1 MPEQPRAQTLR
12 FQGAVNRV
20 MRTMLRLPVLG
31 TLPGRKLMLLEVV
44 GRRSG
49 KHMELPVA
57 YTRQGSDV
65 LVGTPFAWGRNL
77 RTGDVIDI
85 VLMGK
90 HRQADVV
97 AYTDHDGV
105 VEAYGAMCRD
115 NKAFANFNKVGID
128 AQGRPDPADLD
139 AAWKSG
145 ARAFRLTPRS
155 GAAA

>member
-1 MPEQPRAQTLR
+1 MSQQPRAQKLR

-20 MRTMLRLPVLG
+20 MRTLLRVPIISK
-31 TLPGRKLMLLEVV
+31 LPGQRLVLLEIV

-49 KHMELPVA
+49 KHFELPVA
-57 YTRQGSDV
+57 YTRQGADL

-77 RTGDVIDI
+77 STGDTIDI

-90 HRQADVV
+90 PQQAAVV

-105 VEAYGAMCRD
+105 IDAYGAMCRD

-128 AQGRPDPADLD
+128 EQGTPDPGDLE
-139 AAWKSG
+139 AAWKAG
-145 ARAFRLTPRS
+145 ARAFRLTPHVP
-155 GAAA
+155 